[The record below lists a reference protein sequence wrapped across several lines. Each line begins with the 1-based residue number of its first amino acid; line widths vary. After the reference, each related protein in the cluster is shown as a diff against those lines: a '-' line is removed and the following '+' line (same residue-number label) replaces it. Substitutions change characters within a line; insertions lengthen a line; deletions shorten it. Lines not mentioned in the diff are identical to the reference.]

1 MNSPENNPTKKKTYK
16 QIEVEREIM
25 SRLLNF
31 MSQETRQSVI
41 DKGVIALS
49 EFIPKEEALR
59 EVENIREIIRNTPQP
74 PFLDAKKH

>member
-1 MNSPENNPTKKKTYK
+1 
-16 QIEVEREIM
+16 M

-49 EFIPKEEALR
+49 EFIPKESLR
-59 EVENIREIIRNTPQP
+59 EVENIREIIRNTP
-74 PFLDAKKH
+74 